1 MNRRW
6 MVALILLCGTPRG
19 AQGEDPSVLRL
30 NSGANEIP
38 IVLHNQSLR
47 SIANL
52 DIDVDSGAP
61 DWVSV
66 KSESIA
72 LTPDNSQDRHTTKFN
87 LSLFVSDQLDH
98 PDTILPLIL
107 TDDLGRT
114 WKIQLHIQVLRGEQG
129 RTALFGNFPNPF
141 NPSTTIRYRLDHTGL
156 KPTTLAIYDAL
167 GQKIRTLVNESQS
180 SGLYE
185 VRWDGRDD
193 QGRAA
198 ASGVYMYL
206 LKSGNF
212 KQTRSMTLL
221 H

>member
-1 MNRRW
+1 MHIRFSVF
-6 MVALILLCGTPRG
+6 MALLCWFPGLVF
-19 AQGEDPSVLRL
+19 GEDPGVLRL
-30 NSGANEIP
+30 QSGQNEIP
-38 IVLHNQSLR
+38 IILHNQSLR

-52 DIDVDSGAP
+52 DIDVDSEAP
-61 DWVSV
+61 NWVSV
-66 KSESIA
+66 QSESIA
-72 LTPDNSQDRHTTKFN
+72 LTPDNSLDRHITKFN
-87 LSLFVSDQLDH
+87 LSLFVKDKAEH

-141 NPSTTIRYRLDHTGL
+141 NPSTIIRYRLDHIGS
-156 KPTTLAIYDAL
+156 KSTTLVIYDTL
-167 GQKIRTLVNESQS
+167 GQKIRTLVNELQS

-185 VRWDGRDD
+185 VQWDARDD

-206 LKSGNF
+206 LQSGSF
-212 KQTRSMTLL
+212 KQTRSMTLV

>member
-1 MNRRW
+1 MRSIIF
-6 MVALILLCGTPRG
+6 LILLHWFSGV
-19 AQGEDPSVLRL
+19 AFSKDPSVLRL
-30 NSGANEIP
+30 SSGSNEIP

-52 DIDVDSGAP
+52 DIDVGSGAP
-61 DWVSV
+61 DWVSL

-87 LSLFVSDQLDH
+87 LSLFVEDHSEH

-114 WKIQLHIQVLRGEQG
+114 WKIQLHIQVPRGSST
-129 RTALFGNFPNPF
+129 RTVLLGNFPNPF
-141 NPSTTIRYRLDHTGL
+141 NPSTTIQYRLEHAES
-156 KPTTLAIYDAL
+156 KPTSLVIYDTL
-167 GQKIRTLVNESQS
+167 GQKIRTLVNESQP
-180 SGLYE
+180 SGSYE
-185 VRWDGRDD
+185 VQWDARDD

-198 ASGVYMYL
+198 ASGIYMYSL
-206 LKSGNF
+206 TSGKF
-212 KQTRSMTLL
+212 KQVRSMTLI